1 MISDEASTTNELLV
15 KEREIVYPECGI
27 RIWFATVISLRLFR
41 IINAR
46 IAVRRL
52 VPRQIRFFKIRT
64 CLVLLGRNIEST
76 WLLVC
81 PSARRRRSMISI
93 RTSYF
98 TTDGKKGY
106 SEAILRYYK
115 DIMGVS
121 ITYLDKYCPEQY
133 MIIENEYSL

>member
-1 MISDEASTTNELLV
+1 
-15 KEREIVYPECGI
+15 
-27 RIWFATVISLRLFR
+27 
-41 IINAR
+41 
-46 IAVRRL
+46 
-52 VPRQIRFFKIRT
+52 
-64 CLVLLGRNIEST
+64 
-76 WLLVC
+76 
-81 PSARRRRSMISI
+81 MISI